1 MNNNSFLNNMID
13 NSNKTLTMNGAVT
26 NRSSGTFCLDLFF
39 TAGAMRQNSEE
50 EIAAAVTRAYAED
63 PVKTMKIVFFARD
76 ARGGLGERRFFRIAV
91 KALAQFAP
99 EAVERNIPYI
109 AEFGRY
115 DDLLSLLGTQ
125 CADTAMKVISERLK
139 ADIAS
144 MREGGKVSLLAKWLP
159 SVNASSKATRNAAR
173 DVASRLGYSERNYR
187 KTLSELRAY
196 TDILENRLR
205 ERDYTFDYEK
215 QPSCAMF
222 KYRKAFIRNDNERY
236 MAYLNAVNRGE
247 AKLNASV
254 LYPYQIVERCLGM
267 ALSNEET
274 LSLDTTWKNLPVFGE
289 GGNAIAVV
297 DGSGSMTWAP
307 RGGARPIDVALSLG
321 IYFAEHNK
329 GAFANHFITFSHSP
343 QMVEVK
349 GSNIVE
355 KARYCATFNEVANT
369 NIEAVF
375 NLILATAVNNK
386 AKQEELPEKI
396 FIISDMEFDACA
408 EGGNDL
414 TLYDTMKA
422 KYKQYGYKLP
432 DIVFWNVNSYGGN
445 FPVTYKESG
454 TALVSGFTPALFD
467 MVIGGEISPEIIMN
481 RVIESERYKL
491 VG

>member
-1 MNNNSFLNNMID
+1 MSFLNNMID
-13 NSNKTLTMNGAVT
+13 NSNKTLTFNGAVT
-26 NRSSGTFCLDLFF
+26 NRSSGTYCLDLFF
-39 TAGAMRQNSEE
+39 AAGAMRGASEE
-50 EIAAAVTRAYAED
+50 DIAAAVTRAHAED

-76 ARGGLGERRFFRIAV
+76 ARGGLGERRFFRAAV
-91 KALAQFAP
+91 KALARFAP
-99 EAVERNIPYI
+99 DAVERNIPYI

-115 DDLLSLLGTQ
+115 DDLLVLLDTQ
-125 CADTAMKVISERLK
+125 CADKAMDVIRERLN

-173 DVASRLGYSERNYR
+173 DVAARLGYSERSYR

-196 TDILENRLR
+196 SDILENRLR
-205 ERDYTFDYEK
+205 ERDYTFDYSK

-236 MAYLNAVNRGE
+236 TDYLNAVNSGK
-247 AKLNASV
+247 AKLNASA
-254 LYPYQIVERCLGM
+254 LFPYEIIRRCLGM
-267 ALSNEET
+267 EISDAEK
-274 LSLDTTWKNLPVFGE
+274 LSLDTTWKNLPVYGE
-289 GGNAIAVV
+289 SGNAIAVV
-297 DGSGSMTWAP
+297 DGSGSMCWAP

-329 GAFANHFITFSHSP
+329 GAFADHFITFSHTP
-343 QMVEVK
+343 RMIEAK
-349 GSNIVE
+349 GRDIVE
-355 KARYCATFNEVANT
+355 KARYCATFNEVSNT
-369 NIEAVF
+369 NLEAVF
-375 NLILATAVNNK
+375 NLILATAVNSK

-396 FIISDMEFDACA
+396 FVISDMEFDNCV
-408 EGGNDL
+408 ESGNDL

-422 KYKQYGYKLP
+422 KFRQYGYRLP
-432 DIVFWNVNSYGGN
+432 DVVFWNVNSFGN
-445 FPVTYKESG
+445 NVPVRFKDSG

-481 RVIESERYKL
+481 RAVESERYAM

>member
-1 MNNNSFLNNMID
+1 MSFLDNIINNSG
-13 NSNKTLTMNGAVT
+13 KTLTFNGAVT

-39 TAGAMRQNSEE
+39 AAGAMRGASEE

-76 ARGGLGERRFFRIAV
+76 ARGGLGERRFFRAAV

-115 DDLLSLLGTQ
+115 DDLLVLLGTQ
-125 CADTAMKVISERLK
+125 CADKAMDVIRERLN
-139 ADIAS
+139 ADIKS

-173 DVASRLGYSERNYR
+173 DVAARLGYSERSYR

-196 TDILENRLR
+196 SDILENRLR
-205 ERDYTFDYEK
+205 ERDYTFDYSK

-222 KYRKAFIRNDNERY
+222 KYRRAFIRNDNERY
-236 MAYLNAVNRGE
+236 MDYLNAVNSGK

-254 LYPYQIVERCLGM
+254 LFPYEIICKCLGM
-267 ALSNEET
+267 EISNEEK
-274 LSLDTTWKNLPVFGE
+274 LVLDTTWKNLPVFGE
-289 GGNAIAVV
+289 SGNAIAVV
-297 DGSGSMTWAP
+297 DGSGSMCWAP

-321 IYFAEHNK
+321 IYFAEHNN
-329 GAFANHFITFSHSP
+329 GMFADHFITFSHTP
-343 QMVEVK
+343 RMIEVK
-349 GSNIVE
+349 GRDIVE
-355 KARYCATFNEVANT
+355 KARYCATFNEVSNT
-369 NIEAVF
+369 NLEAVF
-375 NLILATAVNNK
+375 NLILATAVNGK

-396 FIISDMEFDACA
+396 FVISDMEFDNCV
-408 EGGNDL
+408 ESGNDL

-422 KYKQYGYKLP
+422 KFKQYGYKLP
-432 DIVFWNVNSYGGN
+432 DVVFWNVNSFGN
-445 FPVTYKESG
+445 NVPVKFNDSG

-467 MVIGGEISPEIIMN
+467 MVMGGEISPEIVMN
-481 RVIESERYKL
+481 RAIESERYAM

>member
-1 MNNNSFLNNMID
+1 MNSFLNNLID
-13 NSNKTLTMNGAVT
+13 NSNKTLTMNGALT
-26 NRSSGTFCLDLFF
+26 NRSGGKDCLDLFF
-39 TAGAMRQNSEE
+39 AAGAMRQASEE

-76 ARGGLGERRFFRIAV
+76 ARGGLGERRFFRGAV
-91 KALAQFAP
+91 KALARFAP

-125 CADTAMKVISERLK
+125 CADTVMEVISERLK

-173 DVASRLGYSERNYR
+173 EVAAKLGYSERNYR

-222 KYRKAFIRNDNERY
+222 KYRMAFIRNDNERY
-236 MAYLNAVNRGE
+236 TGYLNSVNRGE

-274 LSLDTTWKNLPVFGE
+274 LSLDTTWKSLPVFGE
-289 GGNAIAVV
+289 GGNSIAVV
-297 DGSGSMTWAP
+297 DGSGSMCWAP
-307 RGGARPIDVALSLG
+307 RGGVRPIDVALSLG

-329 GAFANHFITFSHSP
+329 GLFANRFITFSHSP
-343 QMVEVK
+343 RMVEVK
-349 GSNIVE
+349 GGNIVE
-355 KARYCATFNEVANT
+355 KARYCATFDEVANT

-375 NLILATAVNNK
+375 DLILAAAVNGK

-396 FIISDMEFDACA
+396 FIISDMEFDQCA

-422 KYKQYGYKLP
+422 KYRQYGYKLP
-432 DIVFWNVNSYGGN
+432 DIVFWNVRSYGN
-445 FPVTYKESG
+445 NVPVTYKESG

-467 MVIGGEISPEIIMN
+467 MVMGKEISPEIIMN
-481 RVIESERYKL
+481 RVIESERYKM

>member
-1 MNNNSFLNNMID
+1 MKNNFLNNIID
-13 NSNKTLTMNGAVT
+13 NSNKALTMNGAVT
-26 NRSSGTFCLDLFF
+26 NRSSGKFCLDLFF
-39 TAGAMRQNSEE
+39 SAGAMRQVSEE
-50 EIAAAVTRAYAED
+50 EIEAAVTRAFAED

-76 ARGGLGERRFFRIAV
+76 ARGGLGERRFFRVVV

-115 DDLLSLLGTQ
+115 DDLIVLLGTQ
-125 CADTAMKVISERLK
+125 CADKAMEVISGRLK

-144 MREGGKVSLLAKWLP
+144 MHEGGKVSLLAKWLP
-159 SVNASSKATRNAAR
+159 SVNASAKATRNAAR
-173 DVASRLGYSERNYR
+173 DVAARLGYSERNYR

-236 MAYLNAVNRGE
+236 MEYLNAVNRGE

-254 LYPYQIVERCLGM
+254 LFPYQIIERCLGM

-274 LSLDTTWKNLPVFGE
+274 FALDTTWKSLPVFGE

-297 DGSGSMTWAP
+297 DGSGSMTFAP
-307 RGGARPIDVALSLG
+307 RSSVRPIDVALSLG

-329 GAFANHFITFSHSP
+329 GVFANRFITFSRSP
-343 QMVEVK
+343 RMVEVK
-349 GSNIVE
+349 GGNIVE
-355 KARYCATFNEVANT
+355 KARYCATFNEVSNT

-375 NLILATAVNNK
+375 NLILATAIKGQAN
-386 AKQEELPEKI
+386 QEELPEKI
-396 FIISDMEFDACA
+396 FVISDMEFDNCV
-408 EGGNDL
+408 ENGGDL

-422 KYKQYGYKLP
+422 KYEQYGYKLP
-432 DIVFWNVNSYGGN
+432 DVVFWNVNSYGNN
-445 FPVTYKESG
+445 FPVRYNESG

-467 MVIGGEISPEIIMN
+467 MVIGGDISPEIIMN
-481 RVIESERYKL
+481 RAIENERYKM